1 VAGCAAM
8 LVGCAIL
15 SVPAAQALTV
25 RAQSQSSNAGPIVP
39 KQNPPAEQ
47 ALPAQQTQTAS
58 AQQTQAAQTAPASAS
73 QAQGQTPPATAG
85 APAPQAGTAPAAN
98 SAPSANPAAGTSATA
113 ASTENSAAADRAAR
127 SAPSGK
133 IEVASGTK
141 LPLILHNAITTRN
154 AQVGDPIYL
163 ETLFPIVQ
171 NNKILIPAGSY
182 VQGEILEAKRPG
194 KVKGTGE
201 LKIKLNTMILPNGYT
216 VNFNAVPTN
225 AGTGGNESTDKEGTV
240 HGDTDKSTDAGT
252 IIKGTAIGAGIG
264 GIASRTGRGAG
275 IGAGVGALAGLTAV
289 LLTRGP
295 ELQLPRGTTF
305 DIELTRPLSLDAS
318 YITFTDPGKASTMP
332 GAPNREPT
340 RSRSPF

>member
-1 VAGCAAM
+1 MSSSQFIRWNVCSLTLAVAFAASA
-8 LVGCAIL
+8 V
-15 SVPAAQALTV
+15 AAQT
-25 RAQSQSSNAGPIVP
+25 QNSPAGPITP
-39 KQNPPAEQ
+39 KPAVAEKT
-47 ALPAQQTQTAS
+47 PD
-58 AQQTQAAQTAPASAS
+58 QAAQ
-73 QAQGQTPPATAG
+73 PATN
-85 APAPQAGTAPAAN
+85 PAQAAQSAQPVA
-98 SAPSANPAAGTSATA
+98 APSAASAVTP
-113 ASTENSAAADRAAR
+113 
-127 SAPSGK
+127 PSGK
-133 IEVASGTK
+133 IEVATGTK

-154 AQVGDPIYL
+154 AQVGDPMYA

-216 VNFNAVPTN
+216 VNFNAVPSN
-225 AGTGGNESTDKEGTV
+225 VGSGGNESTDKEGTV

-252 IIKGTAIGAGIG
+252 IVKGTAIGAGIG
-264 GIASRTGRGAG
+264 GIASRTGKGAG
-275 IGAGVGALAGLTAV
+275 IGAGIGALAGLTTV

-295 ELQLPRGTTF
+295 ELTLPRGTTF
-305 DIELTRPLSLDAS
+305 DIELTRPLYLDAS